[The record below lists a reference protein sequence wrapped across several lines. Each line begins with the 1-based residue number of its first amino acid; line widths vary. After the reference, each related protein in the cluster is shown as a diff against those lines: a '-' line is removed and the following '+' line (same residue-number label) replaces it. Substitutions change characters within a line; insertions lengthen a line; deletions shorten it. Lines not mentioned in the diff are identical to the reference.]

1 MTCGAPASAAGERGA
16 RTDSEEEGR
25 WAVGR
30 KLAWAGVL
38 PRSLS
43 SSSFF
48 PIRFLFCFSFV
59 VFAKQTKNGLKQL
72 LKLANCFPSV
82 C

>member
-1 MTCGAPASAAGERGA
+1 MGRGPEAGVGRSAA
-16 RTDSEEEGR
+16 
-25 WAVGR
+25 
-30 KLAWAGVL
+30 
-38 PRSLS
+38 PRPFF
-43 SSSFF
+43 FF
-48 PIRFLFCFSFV
+48 PIRFPFCFSFV